1 MRRRKAIHQTQINLR
16 INPALRTKIER
27 AAKER
32 QISTNQLMNELLEE
46 GLEDKAEKFAQ
57 RVARAVVERLGAVG
71 GASREPSFVGGAS
84 SQQNKNEEGDV

>member
-1 MRRRKAIHQTQINLR
+1 LR

-84 SQQNKNEEGDV
+84 SQQHKNEEGDV